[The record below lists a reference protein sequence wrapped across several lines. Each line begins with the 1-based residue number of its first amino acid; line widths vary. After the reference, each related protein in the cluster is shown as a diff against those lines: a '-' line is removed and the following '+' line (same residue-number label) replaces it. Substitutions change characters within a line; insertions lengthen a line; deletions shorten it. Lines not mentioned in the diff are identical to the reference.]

1 MESFLRKPFWFFLF
15 IKSDSSPQPSPKERQ
30 KIGIPLL
37 LALSGT
43 LEKQTGLQKLVMKS
57 WKWLLK
63 FVLLQ
68 LNYNDFEMNSTIESN
83 PLLDRLPK
91 HLKQFIKPQDYSDYT
106 PINQAVWRYVMR
118 KNVNY
123 LSKVAH
129 SSYLEGL
136 KKTGIEIDHIPSM
149 YGMNR
154 ILTEIG
160 WAAVAVD
167 GFIPPNAFMEFQ
179 AYNVL
184 VIASDI
190 RQLEHIEYT
199 PAPDIIH
206 EGAGH
211 APIIANP
218 EYAEYLRRF
227 GEIGCKAIS
236 SHKDY
241 EMYEAIRLLSIL
253 KEAEDTS
260 QADIDAAE
268 KAVEDLQNNMG
279 ELSEMAQIR
288 NLHWWTVE
296 YGLIGTVDNPKIYGA
311 GLLSSIGESAWCMT
325 DNVKKIPYDLSAA
338 NQSFDITKLQP
349 QLYVTPDFAHLSMV
363 LEEFANKMALRT
375 GGLSGINKLIHSNA
389 LGTIELSTGIQ
400 ISGVFTNVIEE
411 EGKPVYIQTTG
422 KTALSYRE
430 KELVGHGTSKHPE
443 GFGSPIGK
451 LKGINLAIE
460 DMSPRDL
467 SAYSITESQNVT
479 LEFEGDITV
488 KGEIIT
494 GSRNLHGEIILISL
508 KNCTVTH
515 GETILFQPEWGNYD
529 MAIGK
534 KVVSAFSGPADVNS
548 FDLISHVPSSK
559 TIKAR
564 HTAERDDLEI
574 LYQTVR
580 NSRETKDTQTSLE
593 PIFEKLHTNHPND
606 WLLAIEIAELLK
618 DRNEPQLLQKVMVYL
633 ENLKAKRPE
642 VAHLI
647 AGGLDL
653 IFDKEKA

>member
-1 MESFLRKPFWFFLF
+1 
-15 IKSDSSPQPSPKERQ
+15 
-30 KIGIPLL
+30 
-37 LALSGT
+37 
-43 LEKQTGLQKLVMKS
+43 
-57 WKWLLK
+57 
-63 FVLLQ
+63 
-68 LNYNDFEMNSTIESN
+68 MNAPIESN
-83 PLLDRLPK
+83 PLIDKLPK
-91 HLKQFIKPQDYSDYT
+91 HLKQFIKPQDYEDYT

-118 KNVNY
+118 KNVDY

-154 ILTEIG
+154 ILKEIG

-236 SHKDY
+236 SARDY

-253 KEAEDTS
+253 KEAEGIP
-260 QADIDAAE
+260 AEEIEAAE
-268 KAVEDLQNNMG
+268 KRVDELQNDMG
-279 ELSEMAQIR
+279 ELSEMALIR

-296 YGLIGTVDNPKIYGA
+296 YGLIGTVEDPKIYGA

-325 DNVKKIPYDLSAA
+325 DNVKKLPYDISAA
-338 NQSFDITKLQP
+338 YQSFDITKPQP
-349 QLYVTPDFAHLSMV
+349 QLYVTPDFAHLSLV

-375 GGLSGINKLIHSNA
+375 GGLAGIRKLIYSKA
-389 LGTIELSTGIQ
+389 LGTAELSTGIQ
-400 ISGVFTNVIEE
+400 ISGVFYNVIEKD
-411 EGKPVYIQTTG
+411 GKPVYLQTIG
-422 KTALSYRE
+422 GTALSYRE
-430 KELVGHGTSKHPE
+430 KELVGHGTNYHSE
-443 GFGSPIGK
+443 GFGSPVGK

-467 SAYSITESQNVT
+467 RAYDIYEGERVT
-479 LEFEGDITV
+479 LEFEGDVTV
-488 KGEIIT
+488 SGEIIT
-494 GSRNLHGEIILISL
+494 GTRNIQGKIILISF
-508 KNCTVTH
+508 KDCTVMH
-515 GETILFQPEWGNYD
+515 DSEVLFRPEWGIYD
-529 MAIGK
+529 MAVGK
-534 KVVSAFSGPADVNS
+534 KVVSAFSGPADAAS
-548 FDLISHVPSSK
+548 FDLITHVPSSK
-559 TIKAR
+559 TIKATTSAAR
-564 HTAERDDLEI
+564 EELEG
-574 LYQTVR
+574 LYRKVRAIREENSGIETIEKIFRTVK
-580 NSRETKDTQTSLE
+580 E
-593 PIFEKLHTNHPND
+593 NHPKD
-606 WLLAIEIAELLK
+606 WLLSVELAELLHK
-618 DRNEPQLLQKVMVYL
+618 NEMEALKQEVLVHL
-633 ENLKAKRPE
+633 EKLKAQRPE

-647 AGGLDL
+647 EGGLEL
-653 IFDKEKA
+653 IFEKERTIR

>member
-1 MESFLRKPFWFFLF
+1 
-15 IKSDSSPQPSPKERQ
+15 
-30 KIGIPLL
+30 
-37 LALSGT
+37 
-43 LEKQTGLQKLVMKS
+43 
-57 WKWLLK
+57 
-63 FVLLQ
+63 
-68 LNYNDFEMNSTIESN
+68 MNTTYETN
-83 PLLDRLPK
+83 PLIERLPK
-91 HLKQFIKPQDYSDYT
+91 HLKQFIKPQDYSEYT

-118 KNVNY
+118 KNVDY
-123 LSKVAH
+123 LGKVAH
-129 SSYLEGL
+129 SSYLDGL
-136 KKTGIEIDHIPSM
+136 RQTGIDIESIPNM

-154 ILTEIG
+154 ILKEIG

-236 SHKDY
+236 SAHDY

-253 KEAEDTS
+253 KEAEGTP
-260 QADIDAAE
+260 QAEIEAAE
-268 KAVEDLQNNMG
+268 KHVDDLQNNMG

-325 DNVKKIPYDLSAA
+325 DNVKKIPYDISAA
-338 NQSFDITKLQP
+338 NQSFDITKPQP

-375 GGLSGINKLIHSNA
+375 GGLSGIKKLITSKA

-400 ISGVFTNVIEE
+400 ISGVFTNVIEHD
-411 EGKPVYIQTTG
+411 GKPVYVQTTG

-430 KELVGHGTSKHPE
+430 KELVGHGTEYHAE

-467 SAYSITESQNVT
+467 RAYDIYENEKVT

-488 KGEIIT
+488 TGEIIT
-494 GSRNLHGEIILISL
+494 GSRNLRGEIIIISF
-508 KNCTVTH
+508 KNCTVKHKNTV
-515 GETILFQPEWGNYD
+515 LFQPEWGTYD
-529 MAIGK
+529 MAVGK
-534 KVVSAFSGPADVNS
+534 KVISAFSGPADVNS
-548 FDLISHVPSSK
+548 FDMISHVPSSH
-559 TIKAR
+559 TIKQKKS
-564 HTAERDDLEI
+564 AEREELEN
-574 LYQTVR
+574 LYRNVR
-580 NSRETKDTQTSLE
+580 NIRENKPAEITLKEAFGAVTAG
-593 PIFEKLHTNHPND
+593 HPND
-606 WLLAIEIAELLK
+606 WLLSVEIAELA
-618 DRNEPQLLQKVMVYL
+618 QKSNNNDLTEKVLNHL
-633 ENLKAKRPE
+633 EKVKLNRPE
-642 VAHLI
+642 VAKLI
-647 AGGLDL
+647 TNGLEL
-653 IFDKEKA
+653 IFSNVHA

>member
-1 MESFLRKPFWFFLF
+1 
-15 IKSDSSPQPSPKERQ
+15 
-30 KIGIPLL
+30 
-37 LALSGT
+37 
-43 LEKQTGLQKLVMKS
+43 
-57 WKWLLK
+57 
-63 FVLLQ
+63 
-68 LNYNDFEMNSTIESN
+68 MNTSIETN
-83 PLLDRLPK
+83 PLLERLPK
-91 HLKQFIKPQDYSDYT
+91 HLKHFIKPQDYSDYT

-118 KNVNY
+118 KNVDY

-136 KKTGIEIDHIPSM
+136 RKTGIEIDAIPSM

-241 EMYEAIRLLSIL
+241 QMYEAIRLLSIL
-253 KEAEDTS
+253 KEAEDTP
-260 QADIDAAE
+260 QEKIDEAE
-268 KAVEDLQNNMG
+268 KAVADLQNNMG

-296 YGLIGTVDNPKIYGA
+296 YGLIGTVENPKIYGA

-325 DNVKKIPYDLSAA
+325 DNVKKIPYDISAA
-338 NQSFDITKLQP
+338 NQNFDITQLQP
-349 QLYVTPDFAHLSMV
+349 QLYVTPNFSYLSLI

-375 GGLSGINKLIHSNA
+375 GGLSGIQKLIHSNA
-389 LGTIELSTGIQ
+389 LGTIELSTGLQ

-430 KELVGHGTSKHPE
+430 KELVGHGTLTHPE

-451 LKGINLAIE
+451 LKGFNLAIE
-460 DMSPRDL
+460 DMSPKDL
-467 SAYSITESQNVT
+467 QAYSIVENETVK
-479 LEFEGDITV
+479 LEFEGNIIV
-488 KGEIIT
+488 EGEIIT
-494 GSRNLHGEIILISL
+494 GSRNLHGEIILISFR
-508 KNCTVTH
+508 NCTVTH

-548 FDLISHVPSSK
+548 FDLINNVPK
-559 TIKAR
+559 TTTIKAK
-564 HTAERDDLEI
+564 HTDERDDLEV

-580 NSRETKDTQTSLE
+580 MIRENKDSKAELKSV
-593 PIFEKLHTNHPND
+593 FEKLQKNHAND
-606 WLLAIEIAELLK
+606 WLLSVEIAELLK
-618 DRNEPQLLQKVMVYL
+618 DSNEEQLLQEVLVYL
-633 ENLKAKRPE
+633 DQLKVKRPE

-653 IFDKEKA
+653 IFDKKAV

>member
-1 MESFLRKPFWFFLF
+1 
-15 IKSDSSPQPSPKERQ
+15 
-30 KIGIPLL
+30 
-37 LALSGT
+37 
-43 LEKQTGLQKLVMKS
+43 
-57 WKWLLK
+57 
-63 FVLLQ
+63 
-68 LNYNDFEMNSTIESN
+68 MNAKIESN
-83 PLLDRLPK
+83 PLIERLPK
-91 HLKQFIKPQDYSDYT
+91 HLKQFIKPQDYEDYT

-118 KNVNY
+118 KNVDY

-136 KKTGIEIDHIPSM
+136 QKTGIEIDSIPSM

-154 ILTEIG
+154 ILSEIG

-253 KEAEDTS
+253 KEAEGTPQS
-260 QADIDAAE
+260 EIEAAE

-296 YGLIGTVDNPKIYGA
+296 YGLIGTLENPKIYGA

-325 DNVKKIPYDLSAA
+325 NNVKKLPYTFSAA
-338 NQSFDITKLQP
+338 QQSFDITKVQP
-349 QLYVTPDFAHLSMV
+349 QLYVTPDFAYLSLI
-363 LEEFANKMALRT
+363 LEEFANTMALRT
-375 GGLSGINKLIHSNA
+375 GGLSGIKKLIDSKA
-389 LGTIELSTGIQ
+389 LGTVELSTGLQ
-400 ISGVFTNVIEE
+400 ISGVFTNVIEH
-411 EGKPVYIQTTG
+411 EGKPIYLQTTG
-422 KTALSYRE
+422 KTALANRE
-430 KELVGHGTSKHPE
+430 KELVGHGTAAHQE

-467 SAYSITESQNVT
+467 KAYDIYEGETAT
-479 LEFEGDITV
+479 LEFEGNIKV
-488 KGEIIT
+488 VGEIIT
-494 GSRNLHGEIILISL
+494 GKRNLHGEIILISF

-515 GETILFQPEWGNYD
+515 GETVLFQPEWGTYD
-529 MAIGK
+529 MAVGK
-534 KVVSAFSGPADVNS
+534 KLVSAFSGPADVNS
-548 FDLISHVPSSK
+548 FDLIAHVPSSK
-559 TIKAR
+559 TIKAS
-564 HTAERDDLEI
+564 TSAERDALEV
-574 LYQTVR
+574 LYHTVR
-580 NSRETKDTQTSLE
+580 NIRETRDTTTSLA
-593 PIFEKLHTNHPND
+593 PIFEKLKEEHATD
-606 WLLAIEIAELLK
+606 WLLCVELVELLK
-618 DRNEPQLLQKVMVYL
+618 ARNETLLLNEILSHL
-633 ENLKAKRPE
+633 ENLKKQRPE
-642 VAHLI
+642 VAQLI
-647 AGGLDL
+647 SNGLEL
-653 IFDKEKA
+653 IFEKEETVH

>member
-1 MESFLRKPFWFFLF
+1 MS
-15 IKSDSSPQPSPKERQ
+15 I
-30 KIGIPLL
+30 
-37 LALSGT
+37 
-43 LEKQTGLQKLVMKS
+43 
-57 WKWLLK
+57 
-63 FVLLQ
+63 
-68 LNYNDFEMNSTIESN
+68 TIESN

-91 HLKQFIKPQDYSDYT
+91 HLRQFIKPQDYSDYT

-129 SSYLEGL
+129 NSYLDGL
-136 KKTGIEIDHIPSM
+136 KKTGIEVDNIPSM

-253 KEAEDTS
+253 KEAEGTP
-260 QADIDAAE
+260 QAAIDAAE

-296 YGLIGTVDNPKIYGA
+296 YGLIGTVENPKIYGA
-311 GLLSSIGESAWCMT
+311 GLLSSIGESAHCMT
-325 DNVKKIPYDLSAA
+325 EKVKKIPYDIAAA
-338 NQSFDITKLQP
+338 NQSFDITQLQP
-349 QLYVTPDFAHLSMV
+349 QPYVTPDFAYLSLI

-375 GGLSGINKLIHSNA
+375 GGLSGINKLIQSNA
-389 LGTIELSTGIQ
+389 LGTFELSTGIQ
-400 ISGVFTNVIEE
+400 ISGVFTTVIEAG
-411 EGKPVYIQTTG
+411 GKPVYIQTAG

-430 KELVGHGTSKHPE
+430 KELVGHGTIKHKD

-467 SAYSITESQNVT
+467 SAYSINENKTVT
-479 LEFEGDITV
+479 LDFEGDITV

-494 GSRNLHGEIILISL
+494 GSRNLHGEIILISF

-515 GETILFQPEWGNYD
+515 GETILFQPEWGIYD
-529 MAIGK
+529 MAVGK
-534 KVVSAFSGPADVNS
+534 KVVSAFSGPADANS
-548 FDLISHVPSSK
+548 FDLILHVPSSK
-559 TIKAR
+559 TIKAK
-564 HTAERDDLEI
+564 HTAERDDLEV

-580 NSRETKDTQTSLE
+580 MIRESKEMSSSLS
-593 PIFEKLHTNHPND
+593 PIFQKLKQEHPND
-606 WLLAIEIAELLK
+606 WLLSVEIAELLK
-618 DRNEPQLLQKVMVYL
+618 DRNEQKLLQEVIAYL
-633 ENLKAKRPE
+633 ESLKQRRPD

-647 AGGLDL
+647 TGGMDL
-653 IFDKEKA
+653 I

>member
-1 MESFLRKPFWFFLF
+1 MEIPF
-15 IKSDSSPQPSPKERQ
+15 E
-30 KIGIPLL
+30 
-37 LALSGT
+37 T
-43 LEKQTGLQKLVMKS
+43 
-57 WKWLLK
+57 
-63 FVLLQ
+63 
-68 LNYNDFEMNSTIESN
+68 N
-83 PLLDRLPK
+83 PLIDRLPK
-91 HLKQFIKPQDYSDYT
+91 HLLQFIKPQDYSDYT

-118 KNVNY
+118 KNVSY

-129 SSYLEGL
+129 NSYLEGL
-136 KKTGIEIDHIPSM
+136 KKTGLEIDNIPNM

-154 ILTEIG
+154 ILKEIG

-241 EMYEAIRLLSIL
+241 QMYEAIRLLSIL
-253 KEAEDTS
+253 KEAEDTP
-260 QADIDAAE
+260 QREIDKAE

-279 ELSEMAQIR
+279 EMSEMAQIR

-296 YGLIGTVDNPKIYGA
+296 YGLIGTIENPKIYGA

-325 DNVKKIPYDLSAA
+325 NEVEKIPYNINAIA
-338 NQSFDITKLQP
+338 KSFDITKPQP
-349 QLYVTPDFAHLSMV
+349 QLYVTPDFAYLSEV
-363 LEEFANKMALRT
+363 LEEFANTMALRT
-375 GGLSGINKLIHSNA
+375 GGLSGIKKLIQSDA
-389 LGTIELSTGIQ
+389 LGTIEMSTGLQ
-400 ISGVFTNVIEE
+400 ISGIFTNVIEL
-411 EGKPVYIQTTG
+411 EGKPIYIQTQG

-430 KELVGHGTSKHPE
+430 KELVGHGTATHAS

-467 SAYSITESQNVT
+467 KAYKIYEAEKVT
-479 LEFEGDITV
+479 LEFEGNIIV
-488 KGEIIT
+488 EGEIIT
-494 GSRNLHGEIILISL
+494 GSRNLQGEIIIISF

-515 GETILFQPEWGNYD
+515 GETILFQPEWGIYD
-529 MAIGK
+529 MAVGK

-548 FDLISHVPSSK
+548 FDLITHVPSSK
-559 TIKAR
+559 TIKSKISDSR
-564 HTAERDDLEI
+564 SDLEG
-574 LYQTVR
+574 LYRSIR
-580 NSRETKDTQTSLE
+580 NYREGTDTNLSLSN
-593 PIFEKLHTNHPND
+593 IFHEIKLNHPND
-606 WLLAIEIAELLK
+606 WLLTLEIAEILSQNKDNDLMQEVLIHLEKLK
-618 DRNEPQLLQKVMVYL
+618 ENRPAI
-633 ENLKAKRPE
+633 ENLIKN
-642 VAHLI
+642 
-647 AGGLDL
+647 GLEL
-653 IFDKEKA
+653 IFGQATV

>member
-1 MESFLRKPFWFFLF
+1 
-15 IKSDSSPQPSPKERQ
+15 
-30 KIGIPLL
+30 
-37 LALSGT
+37 
-43 LEKQTGLQKLVMKS
+43 
-57 WKWLLK
+57 
-63 FVLLQ
+63 
-68 LNYNDFEMNSTIESN
+68 MNPNIETN
-83 PLLDRLPK
+83 PLLERLPK

-106 PINQAVWRYVMR
+106 SINQAVWRYVMR
-118 KNVNY
+118 KNVDY

-129 SSYLEGL
+129 HSYLDGL
-136 KKTGIEIDHIPSM
+136 KKTGIEIDSIPSM

-241 EMYEAIRLLSIL
+241 QMYEAIRLLSIL
-253 KEAEDTS
+253 KEAEDTP
-260 QADIDAAE
+260 QEKIEEAE
-268 KAVEDLQNNMG
+268 KAVADLQNNMG

-296 YGLIGTVDNPKIYGA
+296 YGLIGTIENPKIYGA
-311 GLLSSIGESAWCMT
+311 GLLSSIGESAHCMT
-325 DNVKKIPYDLSAA
+325 DNVKKIPYDISAA
-338 NQSFDITKLQP
+338 NQNFDITQLQP
-349 QLYVTPDFAHLSMV
+349 QLYVTPTFSHLSLI

-375 GGLSGINKLIHSNA
+375 GGLSGIQKLIQSNA
-389 LGTIELSTGIQ
+389 LGTIELSTGLQ
-400 ISGVFTNVIEE
+400 ISGIFTNVIEE

-430 KELVGHGTSKHPE
+430 KELVGHGTLTHSH

-451 LKGINLAIE
+451 LKGFNLAIE
-460 DMSPRDL
+460 DMSPKDL
-467 SAYSITESQNVT
+467 QAYSIVENETVK
-479 LEFEGDITV
+479 LEFEGNIIV
-488 KGEIIT
+488 EGEIIT
-494 GSRNLHGEIILISL
+494 GSRNLHGEIILISFR
-508 KNCTVTH
+508 NCTVTH

-548 FDLISHVPSSK
+548 FDLINIVPTTK
-559 TIKAR
+559 TIKAK
-564 HTAERDDLEI
+564 HTEERDELEV
-574 LYQTVR
+574 LYSTVR
-580 NSRETKDTQTSLE
+580 NIRNNGDSKSELQSV
-593 PIFEKLHTNHPND
+593 FEKLKNNHPKD
-606 WLLAIEIAELLK
+606 WLLAVEIIELLK
-618 DRNEPQLLQKVMVYL
+618 DSDEKQLLQEVLDYL
-633 ENLKAKRPE
+633 EQLKEKRPE

-647 AGGLDL
+647 LGGLDL
-653 IFDKEKA
+653 IFEKVL